1 MFNHT
6 KGMIGW
12 DGEHCCEVQNTTQ
25 VDWCGKIQEY
35 SSHVFNGHKLWTH
48 PQLSSTVVYGKTFW
62 RPYDSSLADIG
73 VQYCTCCWCHKV
85 AVIQLL
91 HVSHGWSMVSLFAK
105 GVAFFGQLSYGGL
118 ASVVMYFG
126 SQCCSPSDCAFV
138 FQNSVWQA
146 KALARTTT
154 ELAAKVAHNPALET
168 LWSHFLL
175 LDFTK
180 AMSASIE
187 LRHCICMVVWAF
199 LLPFFL
205 SLIDTLHSGNI
216 RWQLQQVSRVFIRWD
231 RSPVHYDMFTHQSHS
246 FPNCR
251 KEKSTGKPGV

>member
-1 MFNHT
+1 M
-6 KGMIGW
+6 
-12 DGEHCCEVQNTTQ
+12 
-25 VDWCGKIQEY
+25 
-35 SSHVFNGHKLWTH
+35 VF
-48 PQLSSTVVYGKTFW
+48 
-62 RPYDSSLADIG
+62 
-73 VQYCTCCWCHKV
+73 
-85 AVIQLL
+85 
-91 HVSHGWSMVSLFAK
+91 LFAK
-105 GVAFFGQLSYGGL
+105 AVAFFGQLSYGGL

-187 LRHCICMVVWAF
+187 LRHCICIVVWAF
-199 LLPFFL
+199 LFPFFL

-216 RWQLQQVSRVFIRWD
+216 R
-231 RSPVHYDMFTHQSHS
+231 
-246 FPNCR
+246 
-251 KEKSTGKPGV
+251 